1 VDASKVDPGELSGRV
16 EVDHVSFGYVDGAP
30 PVLND
35 VSLTIEPGQFV
46 AFVGASGCGKTT
58 LMKIM
63 LGFETPTAG
72 AVFYDGQDLR
82 KIDIQSLRRQV
93 GVVLQ
98 AGALMSGSI
107 GQNILGVTEG
117 NSDDAW
123 AAARLAGLAEDIE
136 AMPMGMHTAL
146 TDGAST
152 LSGGQTQRLM
162 LARALVGRPRII
174 FLDEATSSLDNATQ
188 AVVMQSLQRI
198 AVTRIVIAHRLSTIQ
213 NADRIFVFDAGRVAQ
228 SGTYAELAHVP
239 GLFADLVRRQMQ

>member
-1 VDASKVDPGELSGRV
+1 
-16 EVDHVSFGYVDGAP
+16 
-30 PVLND
+30 
-35 VSLTIEPGQFV
+35 
-46 AFVGASGCGKTT
+46 
-58 LMKIM
+58 
-63 LGFETPTAG
+63 
-72 AVFYDGQDLR
+72 
-82 KIDIQSLRRQV
+82 V

-123 AAARLAGLAEDIE
+123 AAARLAGLAEDLD

-152 LSGGQTQRLM
+152 LSGGQTQRLL

-198 AVTRIVIAHRLSTIQ
+198 AATRIVIAHRLSTIQ
-213 NADRIFVFDAGRVAQ
+213 NADRIFVFDGGKVMQA
-228 SGTYAELAHVP
+228 GTYAELAHVP
-239 GLFADLVRRQMQ
+239 GLFADLVRRQIQ